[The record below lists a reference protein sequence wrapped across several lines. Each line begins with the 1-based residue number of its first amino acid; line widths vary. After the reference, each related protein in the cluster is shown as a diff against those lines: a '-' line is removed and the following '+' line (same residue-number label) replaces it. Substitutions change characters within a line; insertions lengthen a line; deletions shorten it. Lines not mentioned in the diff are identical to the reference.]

1 MDIIR
6 ESVAEFCIGTGTVGT
21 TAVKIHSG
29 KAVVKGVVVKAGRRP
44 IAIGSHSGV
53 TFATGFWLEPGEQ
66 SPMIHIDDLA
76 KVWVVGPRESC
87 DYSWVA
93 V

>member
-6 ESVAEFCIGTGTVGT
+6 ESVAEFYIGSGTVGT
-21 TAVKIHSG
+21 TAAKIHSG

-53 TFATGFWLEPGEQ
+53 AYITGFRLKAGEQ
-66 SPMIHIDDLA
+66 SPTIHIDDLG
-76 KVWVVGPRESC
+76 KVWVVGPREGC
-87 DYSWVA
+87 DYSWMA